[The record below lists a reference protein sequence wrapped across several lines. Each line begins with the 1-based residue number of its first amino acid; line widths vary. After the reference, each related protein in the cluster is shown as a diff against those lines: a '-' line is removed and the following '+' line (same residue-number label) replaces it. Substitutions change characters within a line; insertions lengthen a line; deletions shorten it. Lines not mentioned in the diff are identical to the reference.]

1 MFEDMDVDAEEA
13 KSQRDAS
20 RKASD
25 EWLSRIL
32 LAMLAGNGAGL
43 IALANANTIVQ
54 GNIWHKVI
62 GAAIALSLLYG
73 IATAFL
79 GLASRR
85 HHHLVRE
92 IAYTKRLQQIKTQDP
107 LTKAGE
113 HDFMKLQSDEVRRTA
128 QTADE
133 AGLATDRYLIHALR
147 GTVLAIGIMM
157 VTLILTPERVDPNR
171 PQPATIAA
179 KAEDTSTKR

>member
-1 MFEDMDVDAEEA
+1 MFEDMNVGEEEA
-13 KSQRDAS
+13 RDQRDAS

-43 IALANANTIVQ
+43 IALANAETIVQ
-54 GNIWHKVI
+54 GNVWHKVI

-79 GLASRR
+79 GLVSRR

-92 IAYTKRLQQIKTQDP
+92 LAYAKRLHQIKTQGR
-107 LTKAGE
+107 LTEAGE
-113 HDFMKLQSDEVRRTA
+113 YNFMTLQSEEVRQTA
-128 QTADE
+128 KTADE

-147 GTVLAIGIMM
+147 GTVVAIGIMM
-157 VTLILTPERVDPNR
+157 ITLILTPERVDPNR
-171 PQPATIAA
+171 PQPATIPA
-179 KAEDTSTKR
+179 KSEDTPAKR